1 MLNQSV
7 SLLPFFLTINTSGFR
22 AMSPKFEQLTLE
34 QINLI
39 PSYVEKWKKI
49 AFSTEK
55 INRQQAEKIVNSTY
69 EMLGYKPPVI
79 LFFDSPYACCDFI
92 LGQTV
97 QQSNETFGKHRVR
110 GFNRWKNKF
119 EEQMYSQ
126 IDFENIKNL
135 HSQGLF
141 LKLRIF
147 GWSSVDGQ
155 VRRHIWEQL
164 DEPSQ
169 EKIWE
174 YLGHTLDK
182 RINSIT
188 TIANSVCVLDY
199 LITEFNLVLNDEH
212 QNWDTYKSLLGLG
225 NYIFLRDQACIICDR
240 PIDIS
245 LDSLNYLHAE
255 GKPAIQF
262 ADKTGLY
269 SHHYKTLSIE
279 LGKLH
284 PQQWQAKWLLTEK
297 CRSLREALVEGL
309 GYVRICHELSVTE
322 LDCWKNYK
330 LIQINISQNSK
341 LYYLLRMNNDHS
353 EIERALEYYNP
364 ERLKFSEDYLS
375 VLTVADGMNW
385 DIESEVEG
393 SLKI

>member
-34 QINLI
+34 QINSI
-39 PSYVEKWKKI
+39 HSYVEKWKKI
-49 AFSTEK
+49 AFST
-55 INRQQAEKIVNSTY
+55 EKIVNSTY

-79 LFFDSPYACCDFI
+79 FFFDSPYACCDFI

-110 GFNRWKNKF
+110 YLNRWKNKF
-119 EEQMYSQ
+119 KEQMYSQ
-126 IDFENIKNL
+126 IDFESIKNL
-135 HSQGLF
+135 HNQGLF
-141 LKLRIF
+141 LKLRMF

-164 DEPSQ
+164 DEQSQ
-169 EKIWE
+169 KKIWE
-174 YLGHTLDK
+174 YLGHTLDE

-188 TIANSVCVLDY
+188 IIDSSVCVLDY
-199 LITEFNLVLNDEH
+199 LITEFNLVLNHEH

-225 NYIFLRDQACIICDR
+225 NYIFLRDKACIICDR
-240 PIDIS
+240 PIEIS

-309 GYVRICHELSVTE
+309 GYVRICNELSVTE

-330 LIQINISQNSK
+330 LLKINISQNSK
-341 LYYLLRMNNDHS
+341 LYYLLRMNNDNS

-364 ERLKFSEDYLS
+364 ERLKVSEDYLS
-375 VLTVADGMNW
+375 VLTVANSMDW
-385 DIESEVEG
+385 DIEGEVEG